1 VLKYFRVV
9 NFEKHQH
16 YKKRRPPWVK
26 LHAEVLDDYEFLR
39 LPDASKS
46 HFMLIWLLASKL
58 DNRIPFDA
66 DFVGQKIGATEPVRL
81 ELLAQQG
88 FIEALPDDSGVLASR
103 PQDAPLETEREAEA
117 EAKPES
123 KTETTTNGARGMISQ
138 SSCRTS
144 FTTTSANSSSR

>member
-1 VLKYFRVV
+1 VLRYFRVV

-46 HFMLIWLLASKL
+46 HVMLIWVLASKL

-103 PQDAPLETEREAEA
+103 PQMLSRDRERGRGR
-117 EAKPES
+117 K
-123 KTETTTNGARGMISQ
+123 ARVK
-138 SSCRTS
+138 
-144 FTTTSANSSSR
+144 N